1 MYKQNASN
9 KSSYLTFDESSA
21 IKGLLMLLIILGH
34 NHILAPIGGLLFE
47 YLYSFHIFGFFIL
60 PFLYNK
66 KIQFDKAKIINT
78 IVRNWIPY
86 IFFFVICYFIYHV
99 ITLKGKGIGFDFFY
113 GLTNGSPG
121 ITKQIAGFYYLWFM
135 PAYAAMSIVV
145 LIFDN
150 SKRYI
155 QILILLI
162 GLVLYYFSGFTFN
175 QLYPTV
181 PFAITQGFYYF
192 MFGFLTKLLLDK
204 VPYSQY
210 LGAIAFV
217 VITALYWINRLA
229 NVYYLFPI
237 SGFLFVYTFSH
248 WLVKVKLLV
257 FIGNYSFPVY
267 LLHVIVYNFLGIIL
281 PKTLLFGYID
291 LVLTVLISMILAYFM
306 IKIDFVRKLIL
317 PKDWQDVKSL
327 FTN

>member
-1 MYKQNASN
+1 
-9 KSSYLTFDESSA
+9 
-21 IKGLLMLLIILGH
+21 
-34 NHILAPIGGLLFE
+34 
-47 YLYSFHIFGFFIL
+47 
-60 PFLYNK
+60 
-66 KIQFDKAKIINT
+66 
-78 IVRNWIPY
+78 
-86 IFFFVICYFIYHV
+86 
-99 ITLKGKGIGFDFFY
+99 
-113 GLTNGSPG
+113 
-121 ITKQIAGFYYLWFM
+121 
-135 PAYAAMSIVV
+135 
-145 LIFDN
+145 
-150 SKRYI
+150 
-155 QILILLI
+155 
-162 GLVLYYFSGFTFN
+162 
-175 QLYPTV
+175 
-181 PFAITQGFYYF
+181 